1 MYKKELDQAYFEN
14 KLLKDKNDKLNQD
27 INSYTA
33 RIGIL
38 DAQITA
44 LHDTIKSLND
54 KNAAQQDQINKLLME
69 RSKNENRPSQS
80 KEESEALHKKN
91 QQLGYLVQDYKEQN
105 KYLCTQIALY
115 AVKKQDNQERMY
127 ED

>member
-44 LHDTIKSLND
+44 LHDTIK
-54 KNAAQQDQINKLLME
+54 MF
-69 RSKNENRPSQS
+69 
-80 KEESEALHKKN
+80 
-91 QQLGYLVQDYKEQN
+91 
-105 KYLCTQIALY
+105 
-115 AVKKQDNQERMY
+115 DNNY
-127 ED
+127 